1 MKISTLALGALI
13 SFSINTFAQD
23 KPKKDAQVK
32 QTKHT
37 KNRTKTKCVKPKQNL
52 VVGDSLLLE
61 EPKRSGKYC
70 PNCGRG

>member
-13 SFSINTFAQD
+13 SFSINAFAQD
-23 KPKKDAQVK
+23 KPKTVAEVK

-37 KNRTKTKCVKPKQNL
+37 KTKTKCVKPKQNL
-52 VVGDSLLLE
+52 VVSDSLILE